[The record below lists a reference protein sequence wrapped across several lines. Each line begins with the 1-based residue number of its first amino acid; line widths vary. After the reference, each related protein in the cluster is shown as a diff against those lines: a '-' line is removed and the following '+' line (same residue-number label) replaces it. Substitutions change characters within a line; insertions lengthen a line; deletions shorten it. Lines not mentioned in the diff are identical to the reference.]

1 MTDNKILIVEDI
13 ASLSIAY
20 AGHLETAGFACV
32 IVDNLSDASVQLQT
46 GKHGYSAVLLDLQLP
61 DGNGLDWLQN
71 EAELIAEIPVIVAT
85 SDGSINR
92 AIDAMRLGA
101 YDYIVKPLSPARL
114 VTAMR
119 GAAEVSQL
127 TQKVATQ
134 KSPAIAKVDASR
146 AGFIGESPLMK
157 NIYDQIKKVAH
168 SKATVFITGE
178 SGTGK
183 EVCADAIHRSGARSK
198 KPFIAINCGAI
209 PEHLL
214 ESELFG
220 HLKGSFTGAISDR
233 VGAVQAAHG
242 GTLFLDEICEMELKL
257 QVKML
262 RFLQTGTVQRVG
274 ATQAENVDVR
284 IVCATNRNP
293 VQEVAEGRFRED
305 LYYRLAVVPIQLP
318 SLRERGSD
326 ITLLANSFLAKFG
339 KEEGKIFAP
348 LTLELSQNFERHSWP
363 GNVRELQNLMRRATV
378 MFNGPNL
385 DASITAEFSDS
396 ISRWA
401 EPAMSQNA
409 VLTDSAP
416 AVSASLNISNLD
428 GMTLNQIEQI
438 VVERAVDRC
447 NGSLTKAAKSLGVSP
462 STLYRKKEKWD
473 LAQTTD

>member
-1 MTDNKILIVEDI
+1 
-13 ASLSIAY
+13 
-20 AGHLETAGFACV
+20 
-32 IVDNLSDASVQLQT
+32 
-46 GKHGYSAVLLDLQLP
+46 
-61 DGNGLDWLQN
+61 
-71 EAELIAEIPVIVAT
+71 
-85 SDGSINR
+85 
-92 AIDAMRLGA
+92 
-101 YDYIVKPLSPARL
+101 
-114 VTAMR
+114 
-119 GAAEVSQL
+119 
-127 TQKVATQ
+127 
-134 KSPAIAKVDASR
+134 
-146 AGFIGESPLMK
+146 
-157 NIYDQIKKVAH
+157 
-168 SKATVFITGE
+168 
-178 SGTGK
+178 
-183 EVCADAIHRSGARSK
+183 
-198 KPFIAINCGAI
+198 
-209 PEHLL
+209 
-214 ESELFG
+214 
-220 HLKGSFTGAISDR
+220 
-233 VGAVQAAHG
+233 
-242 GTLFLDEICEMELKL
+242 
-257 QVKML
+257 
-262 RFLQTGTVQRVG
+262 LQTGTVQRVG